1 MYIIIVGCGR
11 VGSQLSQ
18 LLQMEGHNVVIIDRK
33 KASLER
39 LGKRFNGLTIT
50 GDGSNLGV
58 LKEAG
63 IEKADAFVAVTESDK
78 SNIMIAQIGQKM
90 FKVPR
95 VIARIYEP
103 DLAEIYRGFGLSVI
117 SGTMLI
123 AARIRD
129 RIIES
134 HLSSYLTESGHL
146 GVLEVP
152 VASKLEGKKI
162 KEVNIPG
169 EFLTVALRKGNNH
182 PIIPSPDSILKK
194 GDYILGVIMIKSLRK
209 VKKKLGVE

>member
-11 VGSQLSQ
+11 VGRQLSQ
-18 LLQMEGHNVVIIDRK
+18 LLQMEGHNIVIIDRK
-33 KASLER
+33 EIAFES

-50 GDGSNLGV
+50 GDGSDLEI

-63 IEKADAFVAVTESDK
+63 IEKADAFVVVTESDK
-78 SNIMIAQIGQKM
+78 SNIMVAQIGQKI

-103 DLAEIYRGFGLSVI
+103 DLAEIYRGLGLNVI

-129 RIIES
+129 RIIET

-146 GVLEVP
+146 GVLEIP
-152 VASKLEGKKI
+152 VADKLEGKKI
-162 KEVNIPG
+162 AEVNIPG
-169 EFLTVALRKGNNH
+169 EFLVAALRKNNH
-182 PIIPSPDSILKK
+182 PVIPSSDSILEK
-194 GDYILGVIMIKSLRK
+194 GDSILGVVMIKSIRK
-209 VKKKLGVE
+209 VKKKLGVEG